1 MINMTNLSKQLT
13 LLREKQGWTK
23 RETARRLGLKAPS
36 TYGNWEY
43 GIREPDLSMVK
54 EIASLYDVT
63 VDYLIGD
70 TNTLKE
76 KPQQTPKDIQQEL
89 EDLATELKG
98 PSTFYLGANILKPHT
113 SAFLQKNIYFIL
125 ENAEKINQLHGLNS
139 NKNSK

>member
-1 MINMTNLSKQLT
+1 MTNLSKQLT

-76 KPQQTPKDIQQEL
+76 KPRQASKDIQQEL
-89 EDLATELKG
+89 EDLAAELKG
-98 PSTFYLGANILKPHT
+98 PTTFYLGADILKSHT
-113 SAFLQKNIYFIL
+113 SAF
-125 ENAEKINQLHGLNS
+125 
-139 NKNSK
+139 SKKTSTLF